1 MPVDG
6 PAQLLG
12 IENGVQQDFLF
23 RPFRRGL
30 AYADLRE
37 EAAGLAVLAGEEQ
50 GAAAA
55 GLDECVFYLGDV
67 LVPRLGGEGL
77 TEIAADSGK

>member
-1 MPVDG
+1 M
-6 PAQLLG
+6 
-12 IENGVQQDFLF
+12 
-23 RPFRRGL
+23 
-30 AYADLRE
+30 RE